1 MISKKLQ
8 CRIQSLESTYVQ
20 KVKRQLD
27 IEKKH
32 RYFFYG
38 GILSCKINYVNMQQ
52 NYVNMQLI
60 YINMQIIMST
70 CNII

>member
-27 IEKKH
+27 IEKKKTLISFLWWH
-32 RYFFYG
+32 TF
-38 GILSCKINYVNMQQ
+38 MQNKLCQ
-52 NYVNMQLI
+52 HATKL
-60 YINMQIIMST
+60 
-70 CNII
+70 C